1 MSLAQKPDKKC
12 SVLLLSGFLGAGKTT
27 LLRRI
32 LSWESD
38 LSDTVVLVNEFGK
51 IGIDGDLIKDSGSDV
66 IELTS
71 GCICCTL
78 NADLKKSL
86 LQIWEKYHPG
96 CILIEASGVADP
108 TAILN
113 IFEEPDLTRSMA
125 LEKVVTVL
133 DADYWEARE
142 NFGPLFY
149 NQLAAAHLILLNK
162 ADQVEGD
169 KIPAFLEQ
177 IHDLVPDCQV
187 IPTVHCDIDPGTLWS
202 PSSLSKVNFKL
213 FHNFRP
219 AFLEK
224 SHETRGGDDQG
235 QLTPIHSSNFVTFSF
250 ESAQNM
256 DPDRFRQ
263 LIETLPWEVFRI
275 KGNVRFPRRTRFLNY
290 VGGKADWSE
299 RDDELATKL
308 TFIGWNVNAKDILD
322 RVDGC
327 IVLPP

>member
-1 MSLAQKPDKKC
+1 MAQKSDKKC

-38 LSDTVVLVNEFGK
+38 HSDTVVLVNEFGK
-51 IGIDGDLIKDSGSDV
+51 IGIDRDLIKNSGSDV

-86 LQIWEKYHPG
+86 LQIWETYQPG

-113 IFEEPDLTRSMA
+113 LFEEPDLTRFMA

-162 ADQVEGD
+162 ADQVEGG

-177 IHDLVPDCQV
+177 IHGLVPGCQV
-187 IPTVHCDIDPGTLWS
+187 IPTVHCDIDPETLWS
-202 PSSLSKVNFKL
+202 PSSLSKVNFKP

-219 AFLEK
+219 VFLEK
-224 SHETRGGDDQG
+224 SRET
-235 QLTPIHSSNFVTFSF
+235 TIHSSNFVTFSF

-275 KGNVRFPRRTRFLNY
+275 KGMVRFPDRTRFLNY

-299 RDDELATKL
+299 RDGELATKL
-308 TFIGWNVNAKDILD
+308 TFIGWSVNAKDILD

-327 IVLPP
+327 VVLPPMSPA